1 MWNVINCIDKQQIV
15 ANVDVDADADAAT
28 ATDFTVILKS
38 ALIFWLKRQP
48 QFVHIEK

>member
-15 ANVDVDADADAAT
+15 ANVDVDADAAT
-28 ATDFTVILKS
+28 AADFTVILKS

-48 QFVHIEK
+48 HFVHIEK